1 MPPRTLWKGAISFGL
16 VTIPINLVAATEPRE
31 SLSFNL
37 LHKKDGSRVVEKRFC
52 QKEDVEVPWKDVV
65 RGYQYTANRYVVL
78 TEEDFQKARVP
89 ATQTFEI
96 RKFVPAADV
105 EDLYF
110 DTPYYVAP
118 QGRSAA
124 KGYALLRDGL
134 RDVGKLAIGTIVMR
148 QREHL
153 AALAPAHE
161 ALVLTT
167 MRFAH
172 EIRRA
177 KDLDLPAVGKGW
189 TDKEMKLVHQLIDTL
204 AGDWDPRE
212 YEDTYTDVLRRL
224 IQAKIKGKE
233 IKAPELPEP
242 ARVTDLMEALKQSI
256 AKRGRRGELVGVE
269 GRRGARGRRRAAA

>member
-16 VTIPINLVAATEPRE
+16 VTIPINLVAASEPRE
-31 SLSFNL
+31 TLSFNL
-37 LHKKDGSRVVEKRFC
+37 LHGKDGSRIVEKRFC
-52 QKEDVEVPWKDVV
+52 KKEDIEVPWKDVV
-65 RGYQYTANRYVVL
+65 RGYQYAANRYVVL
-78 TEEDFQKARVP
+78 TDEDFQNARVP
-89 ATQTFEI
+89 GTQMFEI

-110 DTPYYVAP
+110 NTPYYAAP

-124 KGYALLRDGL
+124 KGYALLRDAL

-153 AALAPAHE
+153 AALVPAHE

-172 EIRRA
+172 EIRRP

-189 TDKEMKLVHQLIDTL
+189 TGNEMKLAHQLIETL
-204 AGDWDPRE
+204 TGDWDPSE

-224 IQAKIKGKE
+224 IRAKIKGKE
-233 IKAPELPEP
+233 IAAPELPEP

-256 AKRGRRGELVGVE
+256 AKRGRRGELARVE
-269 GRRGARGRRRAAA
+269 GRRRARGRRRAAA